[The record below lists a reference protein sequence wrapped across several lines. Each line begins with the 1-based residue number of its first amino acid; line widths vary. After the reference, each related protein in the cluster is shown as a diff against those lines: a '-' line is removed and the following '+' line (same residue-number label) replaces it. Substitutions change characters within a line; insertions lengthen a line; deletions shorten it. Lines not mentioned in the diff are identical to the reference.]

1 MFGTSIDTTDG
12 GAAPGWP
19 RARRPVNVAFLGWAR
34 LSSQAWEGSGY
45 NLAASELA
53 RGLAMSGH
61 QVSYL
66 ASGMTYR
73 LHRGPRIVH
82 REDWG
87 GIRCFEYQNSPN
99 LSPAYNNFTNLKT
112 ETSCPAQTKL
122 VLAWLDQV
130 GAEVVHVHSLE
141 GYSLDLI
148 GAIEGSGEN
157 GGRRVII
164 TPHNY
169 WFICPQVDLLH
180 QETRVCLDYD
190 GGRRCVDCLTPP
202 PAPVSIRR
210 RKVRQ
215 TLDRVIGPQRTE
227 GMRRAMESA
236 GPALKKLFTRRLVR
250 GWVPPVI
257 NPGVLVDAELAG
269 GFQEAGGPRDLATGE
284 IDHGLALDPH
294 ERLPAYESAPA
305 DANERILS
313 QDHHLTVLND
323 YGRRRVDGAKAMNDA
338 TLVIPPSDFLRRVHV
353 KMGVEERRTR
363 WVRLGLPHFDQINR
377 AARRRPYYDKSPWN
391 PETAAAPLRFAFLGT
406 VRPNKGLKVLA
417 DAIPL
422 LDAAVRRRCHFLI
435 RALGN
440 DWPYRKILA
449 RYPEVSVW
457 GGFDRYQLIAS
468 GGEYDVGILPHIW
481 MENSPLVLLENLHA
495 GKFVISSRLGGPV
508 DFIDEPRNGLMF
520 PGGDP
525 AALARCITDLAT
537 GRVRVPSPREIH
549 EATTLVSYPQHV
561 REVESIYLRALQIE
575 DDAKPVATA
584 ATAANVNGTQNG
596 HASTVPVSP
605 TAGAAAAATTAG

>member
-1 MFGTSIDTTDG
+1 MFGSSTNTTVSGVVED
-12 GAAPGWP
+12 WP
-19 RARRPVNVAFLGWAR
+19 RSTRPVKVAFLGWAR

-53 RGLAMSGH
+53 RGLVMSGH
-61 QVSYL
+61 EVSYL

-87 GIRCFEYQNSPN
+87 GVRCFEYQNSPN
-99 LSPAYNNFTNLKT
+99 LSPAYNNFTNLDV
-112 ETSCPAQTKL
+112 ETNCPAQTKL
-122 VLAWLDQV
+122 VLQWLDQV
-130 GAEVVHVHSLE
+130 DAEVVHVHSLE

-148 GAIEGSGEN
+148 GAIERS
-157 GGRRVII
+157 GRRAII

-190 GGRRCVDCLTPP
+190 GGRRCVGCLTPP

-215 TLDRVIGPQRTE
+215 TLDRIIGPQRTE
-227 GMRRAMESA
+227 GLRRMLEST
-236 GPALKKLFTRRLVR
+236 GPALRKIFTRRLVR
-250 GWVPPVI
+250 GHMPPAL
-257 NPGVLVDAELAG
+257 NPGSLIDSELAR
-269 GFQEAGGPRDLATGE
+269 GFEFAGRPDDAATGE
-284 IDHGLALDPH
+284 IEHGLSLDAH
-294 ERLPAYESAPA
+294 EHLPGYDAAPM
-305 DANERILS
+305 DANEQLLS
-313 QDHHLTVLND
+313 GDRHLTVLNN
-323 YGRRRVDGAKAMNDA
+323 YGNRRVAGAKAMNDA

-353 KMGVEERRTR
+353 KMGVDEDRTR

-377 AARRRPYYDKSPWN
+377 AVRRRPFYDRSPWS
-391 PETAAAPLRFAFLGT
+391 PETATTPLRFAFLGT

-417 DAIPL
+417 DAIPM
-422 LDAAVRRRCHFLI
+422 LDAKVRQRCQFLI

-440 DWPYRKILA
+440 DWPYRKLLA

-481 MENSPLVLLENLHA
+481 FENSPLVLLENLHA

-508 DFIDEPRNGLMF
+508 DFIDEPRNGLLF
-520 PGGDP
+520 QGGDP
-525 AALARCITDLAT
+525 AQLADCITRLAT
-537 GRVRVPSPREIH
+537 GDVRLPSPKQIH
-549 EATTLVSYPQHV
+549 EATTLISYPDHV
-561 REVESIYLRALQIE
+561 REVDSIYLEALG
-575 DDAKPVATA
+575 AKPGPRTEIPSPAMT
-584 ATAANVNGTQNG
+584 NGT
-596 HASTVPVSP
+596 HAREPARTPSAP
-605 TAGAAAAATTAG
+605 AAASAR